1 MGHWTEIEPE
11 ILRSAEG
18 RLEDLGTLSLEE
30 LRVGWGLDAGQAE
43 RVLQVLSR
51 RRDVRRRKGLG
62 RQRIEL
68 SRRRGWPERGGPERE
83 GSEGEGPTGE
93 EAEGLEIEL
102 PSEWQR
108 RSVDRLLEILKYREL
123 EDLLAGLLFTL
134 RSARRAETG
143 EDRRGT
149 KRELATALVLRHGV
163 DLLASPGVRRAVGRA
178 TGFEPPGRWHPAKA
192 GAIGFARDT
201 GFPPELAGR
210 PLPAS
215 PPSLEFLESHPE
227 LKPLQ
232 DFQQEIQRK
241 LLMALYVPD
250 GRAMVS
256 LPTGAGKT
264 RVAVESLATWLLDRW
279 DHELEQSE
287 RGVAVWL
294 AHTEEL
300 CEQAIACFQDVW
312 RSSKQ
317 VPPTTLARL
326 WGAYTK
332 KDEEAEELQNA
343 LLGSAVLVSTP
354 NRLMTLIDDG
364 AAIAGLIRCNAGL
377 VVIDEAHRAAAPT
390 YRKLLEFFRDGDQPV
405 SVVGLTATPFR
416 MEYDEENPTAG
427 TEELREIF
435 GRLLEPRQS
444 LGPYAR
450 KRLQERGIL
459 ATPTVETL
467 HTTTAI
473 RLDEDAD
480 TPLFQDDIE
489 RIDQLLAIR
498 TDRTP
503 RRLEIL
509 QEILPLAQ
517 EPDHQILY
525 FGPSVQDA
533 ECMAFLL
540 QRRSVPAAVVSGASR
555 RSARRQAIE
564 QFKEGAIRVLCN
576 CEVLTTGF
584 DAPRVTHVVMGR
596 PTVSQVL
603 YEQMV
608 GRGLRG
614 EAFGGTRTCTILD
627 CVDDYRGTRPELGY
641 EAFRSVWY
649 PEEMQDR

>member
-1 MGHWTEIEPE
+1 MAYRPLVTPDVVEAARE
-11 ILRSAEG
+11 
-18 RLEDLGTLSLEE
+18 RLEDVGELTLEE
-30 LRVGWGLDAGQAE
+30 LRFGWALTPAQAE
-43 RVLQVLSR
+43 RVLDELSR
-51 RRDVRRRKGLG
+51 QRGVRRG
-62 RQRIEL
+62 RRRAHNRIEL
-68 SRRRGWPERGGPERE
+68 ERRPSRV
-83 GSEGEGPTGE
+83 SEE
-93 EAEGLEIEL
+93 ELEAEAIEGLEIEL

-108 RSVDRLLEILKYREL
+108 DTVEHLLELLKYTEF
-123 EDLLAGLLFTL
+123 EDLLGSLLFTL
-134 RSARRAETG
+134 RRARNAETG

-149 KRELATALVLRHGV
+149 KRELATALVLRYGV
-163 DLLASPGVRRAVGRA
+163 DLLAAPPVREAVGA
-178 TGFEPPGRWHPAKA
+178 AAGVKPPGRWHPGKA
-192 GAIGFARDT
+192 AAIEFVQAT
-201 GFPPELAGR
+201 GFPPELAGK
-210 PLPAS
+210 PTPSS

-232 DFQQEIQRK
+232 RFQREVLRD
-241 LLMALYVPD
+241 LLGSLCAPG

-264 RVAVESLATWLLDRW
+264 RVAVEALATWLLDRW
-279 DHELEQSE
+279 DSE
-287 RGVAVWL
+287 HKVADRGVAVWL

-312 RSSKQ
+312 RSEKT
-317 VPPTTLARL
+317 VAPTTLARL
-326 WGAYTK
+326 WGDYTK
-332 KDEEAEELQNA
+332 GADETEELENA
-343 LLGSAVLVSTP
+343 LHGSAVLVSTP
-354 NRLMTLIDDG
+354 NRL
-364 AAIAGLIRCNAGL
+364 AGLIGEASSLADRIRDHAGV

-390 YRKLLEFFRDGDQPV
+390 YRRIIEYMRGCVHPI

-416 MEYDEENPTAG
+416 MEYHEDNPTAG
-427 TEELREIF
+427 TEELRDIF
-435 GRLLEPRQS
+435 GQLLEPSQT
-444 LGPYAR
+444 LGRDAR
-450 KRLQERGIL
+450 RALQDMGIL
-459 ATPTVETL
+459 AVPTVETL
-467 HTTTAI
+467 QTTTAI
-473 RLDEDAD
+473 RLDEDPGAS
-480 TPLFQDDIE
+480 TRQEDIE
-489 RIDQLLAIR
+489 RIDQLLALR

-509 QEILPLAQ
+509 QRILPVALD
-517 EPDHQILY
+517 PGNQILY

-540 QRRSVPAAVVSGASR
+540 QRHSVPTAVVSGSSK

-564 QFKEGAIRVLCN
+564 QFKEGVVRVLCN

-614 EAFGGTRTCTILD
+614 EKFGGTATCTIID
-627 CVDDYRGTRPELGY
+627 CVDDYRGTRPQLGY

-649 PEEMQDR
+649 PKMETA